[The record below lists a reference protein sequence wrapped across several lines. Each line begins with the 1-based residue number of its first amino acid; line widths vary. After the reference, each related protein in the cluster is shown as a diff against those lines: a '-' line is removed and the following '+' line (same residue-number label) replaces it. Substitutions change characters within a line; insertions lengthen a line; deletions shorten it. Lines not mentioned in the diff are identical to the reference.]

1 MTSKLFNISCSSSNE
16 TLVKLLLYVSKT
28 GHNICTM
35 SQSSTDVKDVKLIT
49 LELEIDAR
57 SIDTFIEEILQL
69 DGVLDVAVSFGSV
82 LHIATYQMR
91 NDSDNIDTLN
101 LIKTHNTQIINI
113 EADKLLIVHI
123 ASERDIRLLYNKLD
137 NDSLLSFCQQPIA
150 IGQSLSWDNVG

>member
-1 MTSKLFNISCSSSNE
+1 
-16 TLVKLLLYVSKT
+16 
-28 GHNICTM
+28 M
-35 SQSSTDVKDVKLIT
+35 SQSSTDVQDVKLIT

>member
-1 MTSKLFNISCSSSNE
+1 MTSKLFNISCKSNNE

-28 GHNICTM
+28 DHNICNI
-35 SQSSTDVKDVKLIT
+35 SQSSTDVQDVKLIT

-57 SIDTFIEEILQL
+57 SIDAFIKQVLEL

-82 LHIATYQMR
+82 LHIATYQMKY
-91 NDSDNIDTLN
+91 NSSNMDMLN
-101 LIKTHNTQIINI
+101 LIKPHNTQIINI
-113 EADKLLIVHI
+113 EADQLLIVHI